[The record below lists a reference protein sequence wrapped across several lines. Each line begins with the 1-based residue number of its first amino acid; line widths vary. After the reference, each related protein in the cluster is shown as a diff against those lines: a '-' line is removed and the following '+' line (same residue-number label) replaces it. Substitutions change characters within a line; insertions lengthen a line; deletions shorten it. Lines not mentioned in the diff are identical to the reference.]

1 LKNGLCEPTNSN
13 AHDSMSN
20 HTEQNYGAKRCRSWN
35 SRIAKQC
42 INRFP
47 TQFSSENFSF
57 TSIHT
62 LYRAND
68 VSDWNLPVVKC
79 CKLNWWPHKEFM
91 LLSTTKNKKP

>member
-47 TQFSSENFSF
+47 TVFV
-57 TSIHT
+57 
-62 LYRAND
+62 R
-68 VSDWNLPVVKC
+68 
-79 CKLNWWPHKEFM
+79 KLQLHQHSHFIPC
-91 LLSTTKNKKP
+91 